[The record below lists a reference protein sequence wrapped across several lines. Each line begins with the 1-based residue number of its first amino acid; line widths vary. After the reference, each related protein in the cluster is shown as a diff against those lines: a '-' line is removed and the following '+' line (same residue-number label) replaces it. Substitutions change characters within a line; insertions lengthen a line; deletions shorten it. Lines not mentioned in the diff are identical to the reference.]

1 MNEAGREGM
10 MAQASKDGGAA
21 PRASLVVGLCFA
33 VTIPEGFD
41 LQAIGV
47 VAPKLVPALH
57 LNPGQAGWAFSA
69 SLFGLVFGALFGGW
83 LADRIGRKPVLV
95 GSVAA
100 FGLFS
105 LATVLAHDFPSL
117 FGLRFATGL
126 GLGGAL
132 PNLIAMARE
141 ISAPGRRA
149 LTSSMMFAAL
159 PIGGATAAL
168 FARYGA
174 HGWRDVFIL
183 GGVIPLVL
191 AVAAGLLLPETR
203 SLAIGDGPEDL
214 LDRRTLAGL
223 FGEGRWPATLLL
235 WLGFVL
241 TNIVVYLLLNW
252 LPTLAVAK
260 GLPASSALFAS
271 VGFNLGGIAGALILA
286 AAVDRVGARW
296 PLAAGYAALVAV
308 MIVLAAARG
317 AAAIVLL
324 SAAGGFLVLGLQYI
338 LYGLTPLYYAAPV
351 RGATAGAAVAV
362 GRFGSILGPLVG
374 GGLLSAGVSAG
385 AVVYWMAP
393 VALAAGAVVTLLT
406 VVGRPHP
413 N

>member
-1 MNEAGREGM
+1 M
-10 MAQASKDGGAA
+10 MAQAAKDGGARV
-21 PRASLVVGLCFA
+21 RAGLVVGLCFA

-47 VAPKLVPALH
+47 VAPRLVPALH

-69 SLFGLVFGALFGGW
+69 SLFGLVFGALVGGW
-83 LADRIGRKPVLV
+83 LADRTGRKPVLI
-95 GSVAA
+95 GSVVA

-105 LATVLAHDFPSL
+105 LATAWADDFSSL
-117 FGLRFATGL
+117 FALRFATGL

-141 ISAPGRRA
+141 ISSPGRRA

-174 HGWRDVFIL
+174 HDWRAVFLL
-183 GGVIPLVL
+183 GGIIPLVL

-203 SLAIGDGPEDL
+203 SLAIGDGPEEL
-214 LDRRTLAGL
+214 LDRRTWAAL
-223 FGEGRWPATLLL
+223 FGEGRWPATLSL

-260 GLPASSALFAS
+260 GLPGSSALFAS
-271 VGFNLGGIAGALILA
+271 VGFNLGGIAGALMLA
-286 AAVDRVGARW
+286 MAVDRIGARW
-296 PLAAGYAALVAV
+296 PLAAGYAALVGVMVALSAAQGLP
-308 MIVLAAARG
+308 MIVA
-317 AAAIVLL
+317 L
-324 SAAGGFLVLGLQYI
+324 SAAGGFLALGLQYI

-362 GRFGSILGPLVG
+362 GRFGSILGPLIG
-374 GGLLSAGVSAG
+374 GGLLSAGMSAG
-385 AVVYWMAP
+385 TVVYWMAP
-393 VALAAGAVVTLLT
+393 VALAAGGVVMLLT